1 MKVKLYDKYR
11 KRNIIVTNQE
21 YENIKGKPMYSNYEY
36 KGYIPEDLD
45 INPKSILDLNSNS
58 NNIDEKERIYAKE
71 KHKEELMDIIAT
83 KTGILLDGIEIK
95 GEEPIL
101 NENRV
106 AEIIETKSNKG
117 NKRKEIDL

>member
-36 KGYIPEDLD
+36 REYIPEDLD
-45 INPKSILDLNSNS
+45 INPKSILDLSSNS
-58 NNIDEKERIYAKE
+58 NNIDEKEQIYAKE

-95 GEEPIL
+95 GEESIL
-101 NENRV
+101 NENRTV
-106 AEIIETKSNKG
+106 EIIETKPNKV